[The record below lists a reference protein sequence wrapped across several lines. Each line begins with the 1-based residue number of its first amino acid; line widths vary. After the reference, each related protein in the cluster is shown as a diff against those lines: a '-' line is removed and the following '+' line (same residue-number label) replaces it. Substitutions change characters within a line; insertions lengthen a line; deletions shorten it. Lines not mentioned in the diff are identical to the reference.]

1 MFKLFSNLY
10 SPDSLAGG
18 GGGAPGNL
26 GKEDTI
32 KFLGDTDEN
41 PEVID
46 LDGDDDAEGTEGTD
60 TKKDKDKTVPKDK
73 IKPKKETKEDTD
85 DDSEEDT
92 DDDRTVE
99 DEIDEDLEPSDEKL
113 ELVTPVRRKEILK
126 KYPQLFK
133 DFPYLQTAYYREQK
147 FTEICGTI
155 DDAKE
160 MHSKAE
166 TLDAFEADL
175 MKGNTERTLSAIKE
189 TSPKMFQKAVDNY
202 LGVLQKVD
210 NGAYL
215 HVLGNVMKHTIAG
228 MVSEGRKTKNE
239 ALEGAAALLNQ
250 YCFGSSEY
258 TPPSNLFDGKEE
270 STEES
275 DLDKQRR
282 EFRQEKFND
291 AKSTLDERINKIIK
305 NTIEASVDPRQSMSD
320 YIRRNATRDATEE
333 VTKLL
338 SQDKRFT
345 LTVDKLWEAAF
356 KANFSKSSL
365 EAIKEA
371 YKSKAQTLLPAVV
384 KKARIEALRGLGK
397 RVREDNNDDNKD
409 TNTNKGQRRAAPQLT
424 SSREK
429 TTKPGSIPVG
439 MKTLDFL
446 MDGDD

>member
-1 MFKLFSNLY
+1 MFKLFSNFLAA
-10 SPDSLAGG
+10 DTLAGSA
-18 GGGAPGNL
+18 GGGAPAGM

-32 KFLGDTDEN
+32 KFLGDDDGN

-46 LDGDDDAEGTEGTD
+46 LDGDDDAETGKG
-60 TKKDKDKTVPKDK
+60 DKTKDDKTKSSPKDK
-73 IKPKKETKEDTD
+73 SKSKEKADEDTD
-85 DDSEEDT
+85 DDSEEDELADT
-92 DDDRTVE
+92 TVE

-155 DDAKE
+155 EDAKD

-175 MKGNTERTLSAIKE
+175 MKGNTERTLTAIKE

-228 MVSEGRKTKNE
+228 MVSEGRRTKNE

-250 YCFGSSEY
+250 YCFASSEY

-338 SQDKRFT
+338 AQDKRFA
-345 LTVDKLWEAAF
+345 LTIDKLWEASF
-356 KANFSKSSL
+356 KSNFSKASL

-397 RVREDNNDDNKD
+397 RVKEDNTKDDDRD
-409 TNTNKGQRRAAPQLT
+409 TNTNKGVRRATPQST
-424 SSREK
+424 SSRQS
-429 TTKPGSIPVG
+429 TKPGGVPQG

-446 MDGDD
+446 MEED